1 MVKPKRVMSLYNVSK
16 TSISEH
22 TKKIIENNELS
33 ESAVR
38 KFRTTGIDGKT
49 YNIKYYN
56 QDIVLTIGYRIKSN
70 RVYTFKDWFESLVKE
85 YKDNLNNQLS
95 NNLPIF
101 SGNYEII
108 KFVDGK
114 FNLDVNVSPSE
125 ETVWLNANEI
135 ALLFDRDIKTI
146 NKHIS
151 NALSEECD
159 GSTVANFATVQQ
171 EGSRYVN
178 RIVSYYNLDMIISI
192 GYRVNSKRGAL
203 FF

>member
-85 YKDNLNNQLS
+85 NKDNLNNQLS

-101 SGNYEII
+101 SGNYEVI